1 MTARNT
7 TSSRRPSYLGATAVS
22 GVGYT
27 DLRAEGAQSVLGL
40 AVEAVENALGDCG
53 LTPRDVD
60 GLATYGLF
68 NDSVTSQAVATTLGM
83 SDLNYT
89 LDVNN
94 GGSQPC
100 FTVMSAAAA
109 IEAGMAETVVVF
121 RALRGR
127 TGTKVGSARF
137 ASPTSQYRYP
147 IGLTAY
153 PQYIAMWSRRFMIET
168 GATED
173 DLAEVVIR
181 QREYSAMNERAVRR
195 KPMTLDEYYA
205 RPYMV
210 EPFRSVDC
218 TVEVDGAIAVV
229 VTSVERARDLR
240 VAPAVLDGAAWVTGS
255 GSGLDIADLHFWP
268 DLTRNCQA
276 ALADRLWASAGLGP
290 ADIDVAEIYDCFSPA
305 VLYGL
310 EGLGFVGRGESGAF
324 IREGN
329 TALGGVLPVNT
340 HGGLI
345 NEGYVHGMNTVAEAV
360 LQVQGRGGSR
370 QVVGAET
377 AVATSGVLVDGSAIV
392 LRKDNT

>member
-1 MTARNT
+1 MS
-7 TSSRRPSYLGATAVS
+7 TSSTMQRPSFLGSTALS

-27 DLRAEGAQSVLGL
+27 DLRAVGQQSVLGL
-40 AVEAVENALGDCG
+40 AVEAVERALADCG
-53 LTPRDVD
+53 LTPHEVD

-83 SDLNYT
+83 GHLTYT

-100 FTVMSAAAA
+100 FTVMSAAMA
-109 IEAGMAETVVVF
+109 IEAGLAETIVVF
-121 RALRGR
+121 RSLRGR

-137 ASPTSQYRYP
+137 DSPTSQYRYP

-153 PQYIAMWSRRFMIET
+153 PQYIAMWSRRFLLET
-168 GATED
+168 GATDD
-173 DLAEVVIR
+173 DLAAVVMR
-181 QREYSAMNERAVRR
+181 QREYSALNERAVRR
-195 KPMTLDEYYA
+195 TLLTREEYDAKPYVVD
-205 RPYMV
+205 
-210 EPFRSVDC
+210 PFRTVDC
-218 TVEVDGAIAVV
+218 TVEVDAGIAVV
-229 VTSVERARDLR
+229 VTSLDRARDLA
-240 VAPAVLDGAAWVTGS
+240 VPPVVLDGAAWVTGR

-276 ALADRLWASAGLGP
+276 ELAPRLWASAGIGP
-290 ADIDVAEIYDCFSPA
+290 KDIDVAEIYDCFSPA

-310 EGLGFVGRGESGAF
+310 EGLGFVDRGEAGAF

-360 LQVQGRGGSR
+360 LQIQGRCGPR
-370 QVVGAET
+370 QVIGAQT

-392 LRKDNT
+392 VRKDNA